1 MKKRTQQYKTSWLLD
16 TAACDMYA
24 DKELVVR
31 NPEKIRLGTGID
43 IGCANNRVMNQT
55 GKGRLPFDNLPEGTK
70 DVKLFHDVH
79 SPLLSG
85 GKFVKD
91 GKCT

>member
-1 MKKRTQQYKTSWLLD
+1 
-16 TAACDMYA
+16 MYA

-70 DVKLFHDVH
+70 EVKLFHDMH
-79 SPLLSG
+79 SPLLSSD
-85 GKFVKD
+85 FVKD
-91 GKCT
+91 GDIRNRSIACHISSHCIYNNTFC